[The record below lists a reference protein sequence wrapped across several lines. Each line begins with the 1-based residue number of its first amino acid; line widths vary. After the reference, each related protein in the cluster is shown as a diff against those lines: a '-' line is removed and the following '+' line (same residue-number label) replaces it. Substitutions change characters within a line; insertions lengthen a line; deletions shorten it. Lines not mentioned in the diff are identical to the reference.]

1 MPNVVT
7 SHIFRNHIDEVWNIL
22 RSFNGHDYW
31 HPSVSQSEIEKG
43 EPEDKIGCIRSFR
56 LASGEEL
63 KEQLVTLSDSETMF
77 RYSIIEAPIPLFNY
91 IAELRLIPVTV
102 QNHCFI
108 QWKAK
113 FQTPSERT
121 DELMELVKNQVQRA
135 GIQALEKEIIA
146 NAS

>member
-1 MPNVVT
+1 MERNLRRLWIGEGRT
-7 SHIFRNHIDEVWNIL
+7 SKSIWNRFVCIYFML
-22 RSFNGHDYW
+22 IGIHS
-31 HPSVSQSEIEKG
+31 IEGKTIQCG
-43 EPEDKIGCIRSFR
+43 R
-56 LASGEEL
+56 SGEEL

-77 RYSIIEAPIPLFNY
+77 RYSIIDAPIPLFNY
-91 IAELRLIPVTV
+91 VAELRLIPVTV